1 MSGERRVSPTHLD
14 IRGATTAGGGAR
26 RSIGYK
32 IGVNLRR
39 AQLTSV
45 VPPVNNY
52 RARSSHSEQRT
63 YRVRA
68 PRTGANFGRNL
79 GAPIARTPS
88 DPWGIHRPEAGSQ
101 EDYKKQGHPITAQSK
116 LGASTVSI

>member
-1 MSGERRVSPTHLD
+1 M
-14 IRGATTAGGGAR
+14 AGGGAH
-26 RSIGYK
+26 RSTEYK

-52 RARSSHSEQRT
+52 CARSSHSEQRT

-68 PRTGANFGRNL
+68 PRTGANFWRNL
-79 GAPIARTPS
+79 GTPIARTPP
-88 DPWGIHRPEAGSQ
+88 DPLGIHQSEAGSQ
-101 EDYKKQGHPITAQSK
+101 EDYKKQGHPITVQSQ

>member
-1 MSGERRVSPTHLD
+1 MAVGRARCSPE
-14 IRGATTAGGGAR
+14 
-26 RSIGYK
+26 YK

-52 RARSSHSEQRT
+52 HARSSHSKQRT

-68 PRTGANFGRNL
+68 PRTGANFWRNL
-79 GAPIARTPS
+79 GTPIARTPS
-88 DPWGIHRPEAGSQ
+88 DPLGIHRPEAGSQ
-101 EDYKKQGHPITAQSK
+101 EGYKKQGHPITVQSK

>member
-1 MSGERRVSPTHLD
+1 MSGEHRVSPTHLD
-14 IRGATTAGGGAR
+14 IRGATMAGGGAC
-26 RSIGYK
+26 RSIKYK
-32 IGVNLRR
+32 IGVNLRS

-52 RARSSHSEQRT
+52 HARSTHSEQRT

-68 PRTGANFGRNL
+68 QRTGANFWRNM
-79 GAPIARTPS
+79 GTPIARTPS
-88 DPWGIHRPEAGSQ
+88 DPMGVHRPQAGSQ